1 MKNKRLYLTAIK
13 KDWKHSSI
21 SVKLNIHFLKEER
34 LIKAEQVYTILK
46 ELWDDESINLQ
57 EQFMALYLNRNNKLI
72 GYRLISTGTMTACI
86 VDIKLLVCLALH
98 SMASAVI
105 IAHNHPSGSL
115 TASQQDENIT
125 FKVKQALELIDVKL
139 FDHLIISNDSFL
151 SFAEEGLL

>member
-1 MKNKRLYLTAIK
+1 M
-13 KDWKHSSI
+13 
-21 SVKLNIHFLKEER
+21 
-34 LIKAEQVYTILK
+34 YTILK

-115 TASQQDENIT
+115 AASKQDENIT

-151 SFAEEGLL
+151 SFAEEGIL